1 MVTVRYIT
9 LAILLLC
16 MFNAVVCMNIPAL
29 IVLTCLSALVLACKN
44 PLSSGIWAQ
53 IGILL
58 FGITVMLWAGSRTPV
73 LFLFCLTAMFLLTSV
88 VLRIPSS
95 GKKDLWITL
104 LLLLGAFGCLTQS
117 TLPPFLFQS
126 LREHKI
132 AYWEKGS
139 WGITQPHDHT
149 LTIQAQYSYDLVK
162 KIIGSTDITDLSPID
177 EYTEL
182 WIVTPTSPWTH
193 EEITRLRRWVAR
205 GGRLIVI
212 TDHTDLFGHVT
223 AVNPLLA
230 AFSLRAEKNCILDD
244 TGDGGTYC
252 TGLRS
257 LKGLTA
263 NSFTG
268 RGETWLL
275 QKGHAERTDYS
286 KSSFFSDN
294 QISDEEIPGI
304 YPVGLT
310 APCGLGTV
318 TLFGDSTLFANFALS
333 RPSAQY
339 LLQKTADAGSPFPCY
354 AVASTLLLLF
364 IALSRRGTLRIACLI
379 IASLLLLGILIQPLA
394 VRHTL
399 TYAFTPT
406 MEVRGDWTLAEDN
419 EAKYA
424 TLFASSF
431 IHSDKFPLWQG
442 PSTPSGSITISG
454 QNTLPGEKA
463 SPWQP
468 APNLEDRLQQIP
480 TLTEKQFL
488 EALIRDSRF
497 SSFWFDDGVGPF
509 KNRAY
514 RQFWTA
520 FTPHKTT
527 EPPIKLQSSKKI
539 TGTLILNKNDQIPVT
554 AILTRL
560 KDNAPWV
567 ILGNWIIGK
576 ETSPGTILIRSNWQ
590 HPSWGNKDVI
600 FKENTHTSPSVSN

>member
-1 MVTVRYIT
+1 MAAVRYIT

-16 MFNAVVCMNIPAL
+16 MFNAAVCMNIPAL

-58 FGITVMLWAGSRTPV
+58 FGITVMLWAGTRTPV
-73 LFLFCLTAMFLLTSV
+73 LFLFCLTATFLLTSV

-117 TLPPFLFQS
+117 TLPPLLFQS
-126 LREHKI
+126 LREQKI

-205 GGRLIVI
+205 GGRLVVI

-275 QKGHAERTDYS
+275 QKGYAERTDYS
-286 KSSFFSDN
+286 KNSFFSDN
-294 QISDEEIPGI
+294 QISDEEIPGL

-310 APCGLGTV
+310 APFGLGTI

-339 LLQKTADAGSPFPCY
+339 LLQKIADAGSPFPCY
-354 AVASTLLLLF
+354 AVASTFLLLF
-364 IALSRRGTLRIACLI
+364 IALSRRGPLRTACLI
-379 IASLLLLGILIQPLA
+379 TSALLLLGILVQPLA
-394 VRHTL
+394 VRRTL
-399 TYAFTPT
+399 TYAFSPT

-424 TLFASSF
+424 TLFAASF
-431 IHSDKFPLWQG
+431 IHSNQFPFWKG
-442 PSTPSGSITISG
+442 PSTSSNSITCSG
-454 QNTLPGEKA
+454 QHILPG
-463 SPWQP
+463 SPAPAWQP
-468 APNLEDRLQQIP
+468 SPILTDRLRQSP
-480 TLTEKQFL
+480 SLTIEQFL
-488 EALIRDSRF
+488 KALIQDSRY
-497 SSFWFDDGVGPF
+497 SSFWFDDGIGPL

-514 RQFWTA
+514 RQFWSELTDR
-520 FTPHKTT
+520 KTSA
-527 EPPIKLQSSKKI
+527 PPIELLPSETI
-539 TGTLILNKNDQIPVT
+539 TGTIILNQTDRIPVT
-554 AILTRL
+554 ATLTRL

-567 ILGNWIIGK
+567 ILGDWIIGK

-590 HPSWGNKDVI
+590 HPAWNNKDLI
-600 FKENTHTSPSVSN
+600 FQKNQNPLP

>member
-1 MVTVRYIT
+1 MTAVRYIT

-16 MFNAVVCMNIPAL
+16 MFNAAVCMNIPAL

-73 LFLFCLTAMFLLTSV
+73 LFLSCLTATFLLASV
-88 VLRIPSS
+88 VLRIPPS
-95 GKKDLWITL
+95 GKKDQWITL

-117 TLPPFLFQS
+117 TLPPLLIQS

-162 KIIGSTDITDLSPID
+162 KIIGSTDITDLSPLD

-193 EEITRLRRWVAR
+193 EEITRLRRWVSR

-212 TDHTDLFGHVT
+212 TDHTDLFGHAT

-230 AFSLRAEKNCILDD
+230 AFGLRAEKNCILDD

-275 QKGHAERTDYS
+275 QKGYAERTDYS

-339 LLQKTADAGSPFPCY
+339 LLQKTANAGSPFPCY
-354 AVASTLLLLF
+354 AVATTLLLLF
-364 IALSRRGTLRIACLI
+364 IALSRRGTLRTACLI
-379 IASLLLLGILIQPLA
+379 IASLLLLGILVQPLA

-399 TYAFTPT
+399 TYAFAPT

-442 PSTPSGSITISG
+442 PSTTSGSITISG

-527 EPPIKLQSSKKI
+527 ESPITLQPSEKI
-539 TGTLILNKNDQIPVT
+539 TGTIILNKNEQIPVS

-567 ILGNWIIGK
+567 ILGDWIIGK
-576 ETSPGTILIRSNWQ
+576 EAAPGTILIRSNWQ
-590 HPSWGNKDVI
+590 HPSWGDKDVI
-600 FKENTHTSPSVSN
+600 FKENTHISPSVSN